1 MPLDAAAAPTPTPR
15 AQRALPLLF
24 LAFLIPPAAVYLLF
38 LGWLNRRPRPVFVAG
53 PWDFFGV
60 LCALSGL
67 LLFGGPAL
75 ISSLD
80 EKARMFWLLGET
92 NYGLS
97 AEEIVWAGW
106 LVRAVYFLAVAGA
119 AALLLW
125 RSRRLTSVYN
135 VDPDALQPALLKVFQ
150 RLGLTPTR
158 VGEQYQLTPA
168 AASAPDPAP
177 AGRAGVSPAFSPG
190 RAGGT
195 PALPAAAVVAAP
207 DVPDP
212 AADDVPALAVVVGGP
227 ARPAAL
233 RVDVFRLLRHAT
245 LKWSPADFPLRKE
258 VEHELARMLGEAP
271 LSEVEN
277 MQGGCLTVLGTT
289 LLALTLLAGL
299 VVVLLRWLPPP
310 K

>member
-1 MPLDAAAAPTPTPR
+1 
-15 AQRALPLLF
+15 LLF
-24 LAFLIPPAAVYLLF
+24 LAFLVPPAAVYLLF

-53 PWDFFGV
+53 PWDFVGL

-75 ISSLD
+75 ISGLD
-80 EKARMFWLLGET
+80 DKARMFWLLGET

-106 LVRAVYFLAVAGA
+106 LVRALYFLIVAGA

-135 VDPDALQPALLKVFQ
+135 VDPDALHPALLKVFQ

-168 AASAPDPAP
+168 AASAPAP
-177 AGRAGVSPAFSPG
+177 AGSAGGPTAFSPA

-195 PALPAAAVVAAP
+195 PALPAGVIAAP
-207 DVPDP
+207 EMPAP
-212 AADDVPALAVVVGGP
+212 AAEDVPALAVVVAGP
-227 ARPAAL
+227 AGPAAL
-233 RVDVFRLLRHAT
+233 RVGVFRLMRHAT
-245 LKWSPADFPLRKE
+245 LNWSPGDFPLRKE
-258 VEHELARMLGEAP
+258 VERELARELGEAP
-271 LSEVEN
+271 LSDAEN